1 MSILPIEL
9 ETVMKEPGLLFQ
21 PKRPEPSYPDLP
33 VASADGES
41 NIPGIYL
48 AGEVAGTPLIKLGLN
63 QGFERVEP
71 VSYTHLTLPT
81 KA

>member
-1 MSILPIEL
+1 MLLPIDSKRHERA
-9 ETVMKEPGLLFQ
+9 GLPFCL
-21 PKRPEPSYPDLP
+21 KRPEPSYPDLP

-63 QGFERVEP
+63 QDLSGR
-71 VSYTHLTLPT
+71 TTRRGL
-81 KA
+81 